1 MRILCVCTDRVHNTC
16 FKGYQ
21 DGTSVNSEGLW
32 DRNSSELL
40 QSQGEKV
47 YVLGLYYVSV

>member
-1 MRILCVCTDRVHNTC
+1 LCSDRVRNTR
-16 FKGYQ
+16 FKCYQ

-40 QSQGEKV
+40 QSEDVKM
-47 YVLGLYYVSV
+47 YVLDLYYVSL